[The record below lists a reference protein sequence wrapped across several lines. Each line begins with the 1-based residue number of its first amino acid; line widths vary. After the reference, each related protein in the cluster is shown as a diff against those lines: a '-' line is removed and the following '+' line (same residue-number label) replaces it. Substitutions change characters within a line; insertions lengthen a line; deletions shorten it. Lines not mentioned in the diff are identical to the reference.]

1 MDTPSK
7 VFSTLDWI
15 AHSIGFFRNHL
26 FTVLGL
32 GFLAAIGRATQ
43 MGAFGPISTASDVL
57 LEIGVESSRILLFLY
72 VLGLTNVRTGAG
84 SVLRLFSAGA
94 YHHRNWRVAVQ
105 KVKSHWRALLLNLAV
120 FLLIAWSINF
130 LIDYTAYQTCLY
142 TKMKAS
148 EIIADGASEWAF
160 ILFLKNISI
169 IPFTLVFNA
178 LFLHWVTN
186 RLRGSFTAGPG
197 TH

>member
-1 MDTPSK
+1 MRTSSN

-15 AHSIGFFRNHL
+15 AHSIGFFKKHL

-32 GFLAAIGRATQ
+32 GLLAATGRATQ
-43 MGAFGPISTASDVL
+43 LGAFGPVGNASNIL

-72 VLGLTNVRTGAG
+72 ALGLTNVRTGAV
-84 SVLRLFSAGA
+84 SVLRLLSAGA
-94 YHHRNWRVAVQ
+94 DRRKHWQVGVQ

-120 FLLIAWSINF
+120 FLFIAWSINS
-130 LIDYTAYQTCLY
+130 LIDYAAYQTCLY
-142 TKMKAS
+142 TTMKAS
-148 EIIADGASEWAF
+148 QLVAEEASEWAF

-178 LFLHWVTN
+178 TFLRWVTN
-186 RLRGSFTAGPG
+186 RLTGSFTAGAG
-197 TH
+197 NR